1 MARRYDQ
8 GMEIRE
14 LRYFRAVV
22 EAGSMMAAAATLH
35 MSQPPLS
42 LAIRKLETEL
52 GVQLLTRSARGV
64 QPTSAG
70 MYLLEAGSRIIGE
83 MDELSE
89 HLRRNG
95 EGTAGTLTVAA
106 VPALMWARMPALIR
120 EHGLASPQVE
130 IRLIDPPPWTI
141 IEMIVERKADLGFLL
156 VSDAATFVERYSD
169 RFDAII
175 WEDVPLVA
183 AFGPDRDDLPD
194 PVSLAVFESETLVI
208 PRRTLAVP
216 SLPDIVAEALSS
228 NGVFPAKTRIAETIQ
243 TSIPLIAAGLAAS
256 ILPDAGHSSL
266 AGMGLT
272 TRTISEELPPLTA
285 IAICRRAG
293 EATSTARRLFES
305 LRDEASE

>member
-1 MARRYDQ
+1 
-8 GMEIRE
+8 MEIRE

-42 LAIRKLETEL
+42 LAIRKLEIEL

-70 MYLLEAGSRIIGE
+70 MYLLEAGSRIIG
-83 MDELSE
+83 DVDDLTE
-89 HLRRNG
+89 HLRRHG

-120 EHGLASPQVE
+120 EHGVASPEVE

-141 IEMIVERKADLGFLL
+141 IDMVVERKADIGFLI
-156 VSDAATFVERYSD
+156 VSEADSFIERYRD
-169 RFDAII
+169 RFNVVA
-175 WEDVPLVA
+175 WEKVPLVA
-183 AFGPDRDDLPD
+183 AFGPDHDDLPD
-194 PVSLAVFESETLVI
+194 PVPLSVFERETLVI

-216 SLPDIVAEALSS
+216 SLPDVVAQALTQH
-228 NGVFPAKTRIAETIQ
+228 GVIPARTRIAETIQ

-256 ILPDAGHSSL
+256 ILPDAGHDGLS
-266 AGMGLT
+266 GMGLT
-272 TRTISEELPPLTA
+272 TRTITEELSPLTA

-305 LRDEASE
+305 LTDDSATE